1 MLDLKFQLAK
11 KSDLDK
17 IFEMYTDAIKEM
29 EKNNIH
35 QWDELYPDKE
45 ILEEDIEKQEMYL
58 AFDDDKVVAAYV
70 LNEVCDEEYL
80 DGEWKFPDASFSVIH
95 RLCVNPKYQR
105 CGVGSKT
112 VKYIE
117 DKVKLKGI
125 ESIRLDT
132 FTLNPYSLRMY
143 DKLGYKKVGMVHWRK
158 GDFYLMEKRL

>member
-1 MLDLKFQLAK
+1 
-11 KSDLDK
+11 
-17 IFEMYTDAIKEM
+17 MYQK
-29 EKNNIH
+29 
-35 QWDELYPDKE
+35 
-45 ILEEDIEKQEMYL
+45 
-58 AFDDDKVVAAYV
+58 
-70 LNEVCDEEYL
+70 
-80 DGEWKFPDASFSVIH
+80 
-95 RLCVNPKYQR
+95 